1 MYIYT
6 AQCIVIVPVCVFV
19 SLYVTLLQPARSV
32 CVASERF
39 FIFNV
44 LHRKQYQCA
53 RDFSLYSLL
62 SVLVPAL
69 NIIHYHI
76 MLAQPKSGGNRHNK
90 TCIR

>member
-53 RDFSLYSLL
+53 RDFSLYTFCISASFKYYSL
-62 SVLVPAL
+62 S
-69 NIIHYHI
+69 HYVGTT
-76 MLAQPKSGGNRHNK
+76 K
-90 TCIR
+90 IRRKPTQ